1 MLDRE
6 FWVGTEKHPL
16 GKEREGK
23 RWGWGRGEGVR
34 KKFPLQSL
42 LYKSLTTKQ
51 PNKKDISKQ
60 HSKQVKK
67 GEIERSYK
75 MFANSVFR
83 NSGRYNS

>member
-1 MLDRE
+1 M
-6 FWVGTEKHPL
+6 G
-16 GKEREGK
+16 GG
-23 RWGWGRGEGVR
+23 GGEGVR

-60 HSKQVKK
+60 HSKQAKK